1 MNVKE
6 FINQVLLGEYSEI
19 VPKFPYISFALIG
32 LGIEFLGACLDC
44 YEFDKIRQ
52 SGARVQTAL
61 TDLFPAAYNIP
72 GLGSD
77 LRNGFAH
84 QFRPG
89 MSLEL
94 SQRSEAPGQG
104 WKHLEETSDGKIC
117 LVAEDLYA
125 DFVTACRT
133 VLTKIDSGELSHK
146 KFSRG
151 FLRV

>member
-6 FINQVLLGEYSEI
+6 FINQVLLEEYSQI
-19 VPKFPYISFALIG
+19 VPKFPYISFALMG
-32 LGIEFLGACLDC
+32 LGIEFLGACLDP
-44 YEFDKIRQ
+44 YDFDKQGQ
-52 SGARVQTAL
+52 SGARVAKAI
-61 TDLFPAAYNIP
+61 TDLFPSAYGVP

-94 SQRSEAPGQG
+94 SQRSEAPGRG
-104 WKHLEETSDGKIC
+104 WTHLQKTSDGKIC
-117 LVAEDLYA
+117 LVAEDLFE
-125 DFVTACRT
+125 DFAIACRK
-133 VLTKIDSGELSHK
+133 VLEKIDKGDLTHK
-146 KFSRG
+146 KLKKG